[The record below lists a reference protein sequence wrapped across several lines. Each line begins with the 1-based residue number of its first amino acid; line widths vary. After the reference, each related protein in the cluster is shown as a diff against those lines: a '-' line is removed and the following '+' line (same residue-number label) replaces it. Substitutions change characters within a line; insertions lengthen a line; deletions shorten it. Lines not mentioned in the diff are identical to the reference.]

1 MNCMALI
8 KTPFMSLALNTKI
21 EHFYMDFLV
30 LKAQQID
37 RWDFV
42 EFTSSQVLSFID
54 GFVTSSPTGML
65 LPESDKPIYKD
76 LAVYVLL
83 PPRL

>member
-1 MNCMALI
+1 M
-8 KTPFMSLALNTKI
+8 
-21 EHFYMDFLV
+21 
-30 LKAQQID
+30 D

-42 EFTSSQVLSFID
+42 EFTSSSFID